1 MPTFPFRSRPTQSY
15 KEPPRSFGGSRDSGS
30 RKHAGCDL
38 YAPVG
43 TEILAVEAGTVTRGC
58 YLFYDVVFALEVTG
72 ASGRVIRY
80 GEISAAAAGIRLG
93 SQVSE
98 GQVIAHV
105 GKMKT
110 VAQSMLHLEM
120 YAGTAQGPLTDRE
133 SPPFMRRADLQN
145 PTGFLDACQ
154 DETTPETPATA

>member
-1 MPTFPFRSRPTQSY
+1 MATFPFRSRPVQSY
-15 KEPPRSFGGSRDSGS
+15 KEPPRSFGASRDNGA

-72 ASGRVIRY
+72 VSGRVVRY
-80 GEISAAAAGIRLG
+80 GEISAAAPGIRLG

-110 VAQSMLHLEM
+110 VAQSMLHLEA
-120 YAGTAQGPLTDRE
+120 YAGTAQGPLTNRE
-133 SPPFMRRADLQN
+133 NPPFMRRADLQD
-145 PTGFLDACQ
+145 PTTFLDACQ
-154 DETTPETPATA
+154 EAATPATA

>member
-1 MPTFPFRSRPTQSY
+1 MTFPLRKRPAASY
-15 KEPPRSFGGSRDSGS
+15 HERPRAFGAPRDNGA

-93 SQVSE
+93 IQVSE

-120 YAGTAQGPLTDRE
+120 YAGTAQGPLTDRQI
-133 SPPFMRRADLQN
+133 PPFMRRADLQN
-145 PTGFLDACQ
+145 PTAFLDACQ

>member
-1 MPTFPFRSRPTQSY
+1 MPTFPFRSRPIQGY
-15 KEPPRSFGGSRDSGS
+15 KEPPRSFGAPRDGGA

-43 TEILAVEAGTVTRGC
+43 TDILAVEAGTVTRGC

-72 ASGRVIRY
+72 ASGRVVRY
-80 GEISAAAAGIRLG
+80 GEISAAAPGIRLG

-98 GQVIAHV
+98 GEVIAHV

-110 VAQSMLHLEM
+110 VAQSMLHFET

-133 SPPFMRRADLQN
+133 NPPFMRRADLQD
-145 PTGFLDACQ
+145 PTAFLDACP
-154 DETTPETPATA
+154 DAATPPATV

>member
-1 MPTFPFRSRPTQSY
+1 MATFPFRSRPVQSY
-15 KEPPRSFGGSRDSGS
+15 KEPPRSFGASRDNGA

-72 ASGRVIRY
+72 ASGRVVRY
-80 GEISAAAAGIRLG
+80 GEISAAAPGIRLG

-120 YAGTAQGPLTDRE
+120 YAGAAHGPLTERQ
-133 SPPFMRRADLQN
+133 SPPFMRRADLQD
-145 PTGFLDACQ
+145 PTAFLDACQ
-154 DETTPETPATA
+154 DVATPPATA